1 MNRTVAARDIS
12 PARGQNRKT
21 TLLVVTLALILVPAS
36 FWALLWGS
44 VHYTF
49 ADLFAAISAATGA
62 AGVTDPDAS
71 GMAAL
76 ILFEIR
82 LPRLILALAVGA
94 SLAVSGAAFQG
105 IFRNSLADPY
115 VIGTSSGAALGASL
129 AIVAGFT
136 QPGPVSPISLC
147 AFAGAMGAVMLV
159 FVISRAVGN
168 PPPTVA
174 LLLAGTALGTLFSAA
189 LSLVQVLRD
198 QDIHKV
204 FYWLQGSLNGTTW
217 PGIPA
222 ALLVMFAGCCIIFLS
237 HRNLDLLLQGEEV
250 AESLG
255 VNVRKARIIIALGAS
270 LAVAAA
276 VSVAGII
283 GFVGLIAPHS
293 VRVITGPAHKRL
305 LPATALAGALILVTA
320 DMATRS
326 VAGIELPIG
335 IITSV
340 GGAPF
345 FIYILA
351 RYGKNLGKF

>member
-1 MNRTVAARDIS
+1 MNATPSRSDIS
-12 PARGQNRKT
+12 QARKT
-21 TLLVVTLALILVPAS
+21 SLLILVLILVLVPAI

-44 VHYTF
+44 VRYSF
-49 ADLFAAISAATGA
+49 GELFEAVRVLLERTENS
-62 AGVTDPDAS
+62 GVS
-71 GMAAL
+71 NLAAL

-115 VIGTSSGAALGASL
+115 VIGTSSGAALGACI
-129 AIVAGFT
+129 AIVSGLPQT
-136 QPGPVSPISLC
+136 GTLSPVSLC
-147 AFAGAMGAVMLV
+147 AFAGALGAVALV

-189 LSLVQVLRD
+189 LSLIQVLRD
-198 QDIHKV
+198 RDIHRV

-217 PGIPA
+217 PVLPTA
-222 ALLVMFAGCCIIFLS
+222 VAVMALGCLIVFLS
-237 HRNLDLLLQGEEV
+237 GRNLDLLLQGEEV

-255 VNVRKARIIIALGAS
+255 VDVKKARFIAALGAS

-276 VSVAGII
+276 VSVTGII

-293 VRVITGPAHKRL
+293 VRVITGPAHRRL
-305 LPATALAGALILVTA
+305 LPAAALAGALILVIA
-320 DMATRS
+320 DMITRS
-326 VAGIELPIG
+326 IAGVELPIG
-335 IITSV
+335 IITSA

-351 RYGKNLGKF
+351 RYGKNLGRF